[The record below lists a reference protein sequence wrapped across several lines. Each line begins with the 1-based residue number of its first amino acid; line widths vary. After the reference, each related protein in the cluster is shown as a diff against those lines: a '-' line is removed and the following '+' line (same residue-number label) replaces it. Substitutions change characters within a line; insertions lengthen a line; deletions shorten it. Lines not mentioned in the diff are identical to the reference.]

1 MDYKQENKKLANDF
15 LERFYYDNFRKFSDN
30 NQTKRYL
37 EIFLLGQCKANC
49 EYCYL
54 KKNQKFLYPAEIS
67 NHETILLNLEKTLNW
82 YIENKFI
89 CNIEIFSAEWITTP
103 IMEKV
108 FNLLYNKFSTTD
120 IKPNIISLAD
130 NMLFINYPEIV
141 NKIENYIT
149 KFEQDLNIKL
159 VFSASVDG
167 KYCDF
172 GRTENNDDF
181 YEKVFKFILNHNYG
195 FHPMISPT
203 NVSHWIDNYLWF
215 EQYLTPNQMLDIMTL
230 EVRNV
235 GWDQESIGH
244 LIRFCDFL
252 TDKIYN
258 YFNKDIDKM
267 FDYVFGIKSTY
278 LNYSTI
284 RLKPSD
290 ATRVSCRKQ
299 NNLCI
304 RMGDLSVAPC
314 HRLFYPQ
321 LIAGHFETNESTL
334 LDFEPENLANY
345 IVSRKMKRNNLPYC
359 EECEWSIF
367 CPGHCHGASYEHC
380 GNEYVPTMGICDL
393 YKAKYAFLLYKYNYL
408 GLFTEKNMSKLNQ
421 TTAKNILILANNT
434 LSAFYGGSN
443 NNE

>member
-15 LERFYYDNFRKFSDN
+15 LKRFYYNNFQNFSDKN
-30 NQTKRYL
+30 RIKRYL

-54 KKNQKFLYPAEIS
+54 KKNQKFLYPTEIS

-82 YIENKFI
+82 YITNKFN
-89 CNIEIFSAEWITTP
+89 CNIDLFSAEWITTP

-108 FNLLYNKFSTTD
+108 FNLFYDKFSTTE
-120 IKPNIISLAD
+120 IRPHIIALAD
-130 NMLFINYPEIV
+130 NMLFINYPDIV
-141 NKIENYIT
+141 NKIENYIQ
-149 KFEQDLNIKL
+149 KFEQDLNIKI
-159 VFSASVDG
+159 VFSASIDG

-172 GRTENNDDF
+172 GRTEENDEF

-195 FHPMISPT
+195 LHPMISST
-203 NVSHWIDNYLWF
+203 NIKYWIDNYLWF

-230 EVRNV
+230 EVRNST
-235 GWDQESIGH
+235 WDEESIQY
-244 LIRFCDFL
+244 LIQFCDFL

-258 YFNKDIDKM
+258 YFDQNAEKM
-267 FDYVFGIKSTY
+267 FDYVFGLKTSY
-278 LNYSTI
+278 SNYSTI

-290 ATRVSCRKQ
+290 LTRVSCREQ
-299 NNLCI
+299 YNLCI

-321 LIAGHFETNESTL
+321 LIAGHFESNDFTL
-334 LDFEPENLANY
+334 LEFEPENLSNY
-345 IVSRKMKRNNLPYC
+345 IVSRKIQKNNLPYC

-367 CPGHCHGASYEHC
+367 CPGHCFGASYEHS
-380 GNEYVPTMGICDL
+380 GNPYVPTLGVCEL

-408 GLFTEKNMSKLNQ
+408 GLFTEKNMSKLDTNM
-421 TTAKNILILANNT
+421 AKQILMLTDNT
-434 LSAFYGGSN
+434 LSSFYEGDIN
-443 NNE
+443 DR